1 MLIVCEGC
9 GARFRMTHA
18 LFQDAK
24 GARIRCRKC
33 GGHIEVRL
41 PEASPVPPAPEVP
54 SALSYEPAPTV
65 VPTILEV
72 VPKEDPAAAP
82 LVPTGNSL
90 SHAPS
95 SDAPVPP
102 AKPEV
107 ERGTPLP
114 EEPVFSSC
122 VPVADTAAFS
132 SGDHPYDVDPH
143 LAGVPGGETSDVLE
157 ESPTFPADISGA
169 VRTQPVPSPPDEQ
182 AIPPV
187 SARIEA
193 EPEPEPVGAAVP
205 EPIPEAELE
214 SVAELE
220 LVDEAELEPVGEA
233 HVPGE
238 LEAPV
243 EAKANVPAFEAG
255 DAVPEE
261 EPAHAH
267 PSPWMETFPPIDAP
281 DAAPALNCNRDGVN
295 KKIYTVY
302 RIGYWNNKLEL
313 IGKVVERRKEERN
326 NNAADMLR
334 WAQKIYAALSI
345 DSNIFIVNEG
355 SSGGAIFGGA
365 WPSSAL

>member
-1 MLIVCEGC
+1 MGEHQPQKPALSSMLIVCDGC
-9 GARFRMTHA
+9 GARFRMNHA
-18 LFQDAK
+18 HLQGAK

-41 PEASPVPPAPEVP
+41 PEVSPVPPAPEVP
-54 SALSYEPAPTV
+54 CENP
-65 VPTILEV
+65 
-72 VPKEDPAAAP
+72 
-82 LVPTGNSL
+82 L

-95 SDAPVPP
+95 SDALLPP

-107 ERGTPLP
+107 EMGTPLP
-114 EEPVFSSC
+114 EEPVFTPC

-132 SGDHPYDVDPH
+132 SGDHPYDVGPH

-157 ESPTFPADISGA
+157 ESPTFPGDISGA

-193 EPEPEPVGAAVP
+193 EPEPEPVP
-205 EPIPEAELE
+205 ET
-214 SVAELE
+214 ELE
-220 LVDEAELEPVGEA
+220 LVDEAELEPIAEA
-233 HVPGE
+233 HVPTE
-238 LEAPV
+238 LEPPV
-243 EAKANVPAFEAG
+243 EAQANVPTFEPG

-267 PSPWMETFPPIDAP
+267 PSPRMETFSPIDAP
-281 DAAPALNCNRDGVN
+281 DAALAINCNRDGVN

-326 NNAADMLR
+326 NNAVDMLR
-334 WAQKIYAALSI
+334 WAQKIYAASSI
-345 DSNIFIVNEG
+345 DSNIFIVNED

-365 WPSSAL
+365 